1 MFRKLFLV
9 VAAAVGGIYL
19 TSEEGKNARIALLQK
34 KNTFEPIIKDLLRQA
49 QDVLEGSKRI
59 STNEIRVNI
68 DMLINEAKNYLI
80 DMDFDATI
88 STIRE
93 AIAVASKKIRLA
105 SEEIDGSSKKTN
117 KKKIVQKVSK

>member
-59 STNEIRVNI
+59 NTNEIRVNI
-68 DMLINEAKNYLI
+68 DMLINEAKNSLI

-105 SEEIDGSSKKTN
+105 SEEIDGASKKTT